1 LSPDREDNDRVEG
14 LPHGSWRKQAEIL
27 DKANRTSEPITNIS
41 VTGAFPSG
49 KVGTQLDAGL
59 RQLAP

>member
-1 LSPDREDNDRVEG
+1 